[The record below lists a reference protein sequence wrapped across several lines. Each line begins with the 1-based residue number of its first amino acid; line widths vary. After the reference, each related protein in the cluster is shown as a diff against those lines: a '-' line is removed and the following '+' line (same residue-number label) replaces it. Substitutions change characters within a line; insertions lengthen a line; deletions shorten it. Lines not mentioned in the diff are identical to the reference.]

1 MKPMLTF
8 VLPWL
13 TLLAAAPATPPSPA
27 TMVEHE
33 RAFARA
39 VADKGVRDGFLA
51 RLAPRGRVPGRGPVD
66 GRKTHEAAGKEGPPC
81 SPGSRPTRRSVATA
95 TSAGRP
101 GRGAGVRAATGSPS
115 RGEYLDRG
123 GGARK
128 TAAQGGAGRRRR
140 ARQARRD
147 GRRGR
152 ARGCRAEAPR
162 GGRGPLDRRRSL
174 WKADADYGALAKQGG
189 VAVALE
195 KYAADGVILLRE
207 GLPRDRAGRRLR
219 HRARARE
226 GSATLMSL
234 AQFLAESGDLGY
246 TYGSFVT
253 GAAAAPDSA
262 YYVHVWHRG
271 DAKPWEPAAEI
282 VMPVPKPSK

>member
-51 RLAPRGRVPGRGPVD
+51 WLAPRSVVFRPGPVD
-66 GRKTHEAAGKEGPPC
+66 GRKTYEAAKSGPAVLAWEPAYAAV
-81 SPGSRPTRRSVATA
+81 SRDGDLGWTTGPWSWRSRKDAEPVAW
-95 TSAGRP
+95 
-101 GRGAGVRAATGSPS
+101 
-115 RGEYLDRG
+115 GEYLSVWKRQEDGQYKVVLDG
-123 GGARK
+123 GVEHGKPDGAP
-128 TAAQGGAGRRRR
+128 GEPVHLSP
-140 ARQARRD
+140 
-147 GRRGR
+147 
-152 ARGCRAEAPR
+152 AEAPR

-174 WKADADYGALAKQGG
+174 WKADADFGALAKQGG

-207 GLPRDRAGRRLR
+207 GLPRVTGRA
-219 HRARARE
+219 AACDTVRARE

-253 GAAAAPDSA
+253 GAAGAPDSA

-271 DAKPWEPAAEI
+271 AAKPWELAAEV
-282 VMPVPKPSK
+282 VMPVPKPPK